1 MKHKILLCS
10 ICVFLFF
17 SCKKEKKPTNAQTYP
32 ISFKV
37 TGFSQTQVPIG
48 GVGKTKTAALATQ
61 ATDSIPVQKL
71 VYILFSTGDAHAT
84 TLKRYTKGDAS
95 FGTITDNVP
104 PGNYIATFIGGSDRL
119 IVEDD
124 EGKGEYT
131 PFYFHYP
138 SNQWDDTFYKRVP
151 ITVTSSG
158 INQGVA
164 IDRFTSRLDLIIK
177 DAIPAGTSR
186 ITVTFSDT
194 SLVDAKSGLKFYPG
208 TNYTSKTINT
218 ADIGKTNYT
227 ITMYNLNNIK
237 PFDVSISYYGINP
250 NGPLDTKVIRNV
262 VCKTNTRT
270 ILSGDLFTPTNSE
283 FTIAINQDW
292 NTPVTVNF

>member
-17 SCKKEKKPTNAQTYP
+17 SCKKEKKPTNTQTYP
-32 ISFKV
+32 INFKV
-37 TGFSQTQVPIG
+37 TGFSQAQVPIG
-48 GVGKTKTAALATQ
+48 SVGKTKTAALAIQ
-61 ATDSIPVQKL
+61 ADSIPVQKL
-71 VYILFSTGDAHAT
+71 VYILFAVSSDPHAT
-84 TLKRYTKGDAS
+84 TLKRFTKGDAG

-104 PGNYIATFIGGSDRL
+104 PGNYIATFIGGSDGL

-124 EGKGEYT
+124 EGKGDYT
-131 PFYFHYP
+131 PFYFYYP
-138 SNQWDDTFYKRVP
+138 STQWGDTFYKRVP

-164 IDRFTSRLDLIIK
+164 LDRLTSRLDLVIN
-177 DAIPAGTSR
+177 DAIPTGTSR

-194 SLVDAKSGLKFYPG
+194 SFVDAKSGVKLSPG
-208 TNYTSKTINT
+208 THLTSKTINA

-250 NGPLDTKVIRNV
+250 NGPLDTKVVRNV

-270 ILSGDLFTPTNSE
+270 ILSGDLFTPTNST